1 MAYNHFQK
9 QTDKGWQSMSAL
21 LDRKMPQR
29 RRRRVLAWWWLTGLL
44 IPFAGLISWW
54 WLNESSDRQPE
65 QNNHTPKD
73 ASIADVAASSG
84 WNIAIDGRST
94 TVQLPGQTQV
104 SDHLRPNVLRGAEP
118 MDFVGVLEAPIFPAD
133 LEPLVKAEIQE
144 DGSTKTLS
152 FITADPFVHLP
163 ASTSQALEGHEYQPD
178 VFCPLFQPVFIP
190 AKKRVKKPSNNVQ
203 KWQVSASLGLSSE
216 RFTAVNSVL
225 TGLTIDWQPL
235 RHWGLRSGLMYE
247 YYKPSGIARPIAEVD
262 AMAYADATRNH
273 AFLHNNGVYV
283 PGTSEALGLDV
294 ALPVTLMNRLR
305 APLLAYWEPLRWMR
319 VYSGASFGYTLGA
332 KTSNKGL
339 AFDNELVASRSSA
352 SAYRVNKLA
361 TKELPRWQVHLQGG
375 MGLKLG
381 KRCEIGLTY
390 QQSAKMQFKSLFD
403 KRQEEGQLSS
413 DQNRKISSRP
423 NHHFFTLSGAWLF

>member
-1 MAYNHFQK
+1 
-9 QTDKGWQSMSAL
+9 MSAL

-54 WLNESSDRQPE
+54 WLNESSDQQPE
-65 QNNHTPKD
+65 QNSHAPKE
-73 ASIADVAASSG
+73 ASIAAVAASSG
-84 WNIAIDGRST
+84 WNIAKDSRST
-94 TVQLPGQTQV
+94 TLRLPTQTQV
-104 SDHLRPNVLRGAEP
+104 SGRSGPMVLRGAEQPP
-118 MDFVGVLEAPIFPAD
+118 MDYVGVLEAPIFPAD
-133 LEPLVKAEIQE
+133 LEPLVKAEVQE
-144 DGSTKTLS
+144 DEAANSLS
-152 FITADPFVHLP
+152 FITADPFTRLP
-163 ASTSQALEGHEYQPD
+163 AFNHQALEGHEYQPD

-190 AKKRVKKPSNNVQ
+190 AKKIVKKPSNNVQ

-262 AMAYADATRNH
+262 AMAYADAIRNH

-319 VYSGASFGYTLGA
+319 VYGGASFGYTLGA

-413 DQNRKISSRP
+413 NQNRKISSRP

>member
-1 MAYNHFQK
+1 
-9 QTDKGWQSMSAL
+9 MSAL

-29 RRRRVLAWWWLTGLL
+29 RRRRALVWWWLTGLL
-44 IPFAGLISWW
+44 IPFAGLVSWW
-54 WLNESSDRQPE
+54 WFNESSDQKPE
-65 QNNHTPKD
+65 QNSRTPKE
-73 ASIADVAASSG
+73 ASIAALAASSSG
-84 WNIAIDGRST
+84 SVPKDGLGT
-94 TVQLPGQTQV
+94 TVHLPSQTPV
-104 SDHLRPNVLRGAEP
+104 SDHRGPIVWRAAES
-118 MDFVGVLEAPIFPAD
+118 MDFVGVLDVPVFTAD
-133 LEPLVKAEIQE
+133 VEPLATAEVQKE
-144 DGSTKTLS
+144 GTSKTVSFTAAQPFAHLS
-152 FITADPFVHLP
+152 A
-163 ASTSQALEGHEYQPD
+163 ANSQALKGHEYQPD

-190 AKKRVKKPSNNVQ
+190 AKKIVKKPSNNVQ

-305 APLLAYWEPLRWMR
+305 APLLAYWGPLRWMR
-319 VYSGASFGYTLGA
+319 VYGGASFGYTLGA

-375 MGLKLG
+375 MGVKLG

-403 KRQEEGQLSS
+403 KRQEEGQLNSN
-413 DQNRKISSRP
+413 QNRKISSRP